1 MYSAEDGDKGYQRWI
16 DFFVGEMA
24 DEEDKDRED
33 VDQPAEH
40 YETGNKS

>member
-16 DFFVGEMA
+16 DFFLGEMA
-24 DEEDKDRED
+24 DEEEDRED